1 MISKKIQDAFN
12 AQLNAEAYSS
22 YLYLAMAAHCT
33 SMNLDG
39 MAGWLRAQSAEEWQH
54 AMKFYRYLHDRGGT
68 VELAAID
75 APKDSW
81 KSPLALFES
90 VLKHEQK
97 VTRMIDDLVTL
108 AAKED
113 DPAAS
118 VFLQWFVTEQ
128 VEEESNAEKIV
139 AKLRLIGDSANGLF
153 MMDHELGKRK
163 AE

>member
-1 MISKKIQDAFN
+1 MIGKKLQDAFN

-33 SMNLDG
+33 GLNLDG
-39 MAGWLRAQSAEEWQH
+39 MAGWLRAQSAEEWGH
-54 AMKFYRYLHDRGGT
+54 AMKFYHYLHERGGT

-75 APKDSW
+75 APKDNW
-81 KSPLALFES
+81 KSPLALFEA
-90 VLKHEQK
+90 VLKHERK
-97 VTRMIDDLVTL
+97 VTGLINDLVAL
-108 AAKED
+108 AARED

-118 VFLQWFVTEQ
+118 VFLQWFVAEQ
-128 VEEESNAEKIV
+128 VEEEATAEKIV
-139 AKLRLIGDSANGLF
+139 AKMRMIGDSTNGLF